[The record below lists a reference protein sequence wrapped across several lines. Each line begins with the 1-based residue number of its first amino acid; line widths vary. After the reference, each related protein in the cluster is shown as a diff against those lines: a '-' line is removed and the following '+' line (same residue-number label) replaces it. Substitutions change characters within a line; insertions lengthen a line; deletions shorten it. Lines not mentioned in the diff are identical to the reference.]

1 MTTLVKPMSSPKEE
15 GPTLSKTEQL
25 MKDIRKTP
33 LFRQLIP
40 QEAGVGWPI
49 PLRKGGKVYV
59 TLPFFGFAPTDQKGV
74 TKLFPPFAT
83 ITLDWSNQV
92 PVEYVNLRFRN
103 PAPELNW
110 EGEVGTFPHPAVNQI
125 TVGQYQERRRELLGM
140 YDEMLDNLSQNHPF
154 TPEWNQQFSDNL
166 RLLIE
171 PALEPYYRVL
181 GEKFFQRFLTQ

>member
-1 MTTLVKPMSSPKEE
+1 MTALVQPISSTQQESQP
-15 GPTLSKTEQL
+15 LSKTEQL
-25 MKDIRKTP
+25 MKDIRQTP

-49 PLRKGGKVYV
+49 PLRKGGKVYL
-59 TLPFFGFAPTDQKGV
+59 TLPFFGFAPTAQKGF

-110 EGEVGTFPHPAVNQI
+110 EGEVGTFPHPAVSQM
-125 TVGQYQERRRELLGM
+125 TFGQYQQRRRNLLEM
-140 YDEMLDNLSQNHPF
+140 YDQMFDMLSQNSPF
-154 TPEWNQQFSDNL
+154 SEEWCEQFSQLL
-166 RLLIE
+166 RLLVE
-171 PALEPYYRVL
+171 PSLEPYYRAL
-181 GEKFFQRFLTQ
+181 GGKFFDRFLAK